1 MEEQKVNRKSIGG
14 RKPLSESKKKSVQ
27 KKVYFTPLQYE
38 VIESKRK
45 KTHYKDFS
53 SYVSFLVTSKSESL
67 NLTSSFDTKVLQE
80 LRKINSLINQIA
92 RTINAN
98 KENLDEVKTFQQIGL
113 VYEYFRSLE
122 AELRTKL

>member
-1 MEEQKVNRKSIGG
+1 M
-14 RKPLSESKKKSVQ
+14 
-27 KKVYFTPLQYE
+27 YFTPLQYE
-38 VIESKRK
+38 AIESKRK

-53 SYVSFLVTSKSESL
+53 SYISFLVTSRSESL

>member
-14 RKPLSESKKKSVQ
+14 RKPLSENKKKSVQ

-38 VIESKRK
+38 AIESKRK
-45 KTHYKDFS
+45 KTRYKDFS
-53 SYVSFLVTSKSESL
+53 SYVSFLVTSRSESL